1 MKTVIIPEVC
11 KGEDAK
17 YSGQLEMRPPFI
29 EERWSYLE
37 ECGLLPQGDEI
48 EAKAQTSVDMTRT
61 IVRVLMPKLQNH
73 VTKVDIVCK
82 ETGEKLD
89 SLDALRCDPDAAGI
103 LMECA
108 SLLIKGFKPGK
119 P

>member
-1 MKTVIIPEVC
+1 MKTVIIPEAC
-11 KGEDAK
+11 KGEGAK

-37 ECGLLPQGDEI
+37 ECGLLPQGDEEPKEQTGI
-48 EAKAQTSVDMTRT
+48 EMTRT
-61 IVRVLMPKLQNH
+61 IVRVLMPKLSSH
-73 VTKVDIVCK
+73 IVKVDIACV

-103 LMECA
+103 LMECC